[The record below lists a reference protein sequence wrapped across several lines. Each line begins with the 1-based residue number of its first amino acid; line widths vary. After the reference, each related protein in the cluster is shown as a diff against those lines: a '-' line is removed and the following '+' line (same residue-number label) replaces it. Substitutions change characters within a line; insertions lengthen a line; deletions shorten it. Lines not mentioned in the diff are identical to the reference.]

1 MSITDQPAPKQ
12 GLIRKL
18 YDWMM
23 RNAKGRNA
31 WGALAGFTFAE
42 ASFFPIPTDIML
54 IPMVMADRERA
65 WLLGAWCTLWSV
77 LGGIFGYAIGYFLF
91 ESLGQWLINI
101 YGMAHSMESFHAWYE
116 KYGAWVILIKGAS
129 PIPYKLVTIAS
140 GFAQYSFALFVLLSI
155 FTRGAR
161 FMLVAGLLKWKGE
174 QARQFIE
181 KRLEL
186 SLFVFLIVVVAG
198 VVAVKYL
205 F

>member
-1 MSITDQPAPKQ
+1 M
-12 GLIRKL
+12 IRKL

-91 ESLGQWLINI
+91 ESLGQWLISI
-101 YGMAHSMESFHAWYE
+101 YGMAHSMESFHDWYA

-140 GFAQYSFALFVLLSI
+140 GFAQYSFVLFVLLSI
-155 FTRGAR
+155 VTRGAR

-174 QARQFIE
+174 QARLFIE
-181 KRLEL
+181 KRLEA
-186 SLFVFLIVVVAG
+186 SLLVFLGVVIAG